1 LNVAPFVSTV
11 DRIPPSNLE
20 AEMAL
25 LGSILVDKE
34 MMATVSEIV
43 QPSDFYASLHETIY
57 LALYA
62 LYERGEPLDKVALA
76 EELRNRGMLDKI
88 GGMAYLNSLM
98 DTVPT
103 AASAEYYARIVR
115 EKSTLRGLIHA
126 GTQVT
131 RLGYESEEDV
141 PAAIDRAEQVV
152 YEVGNRSDHNAFAA
166 VPSLLLGVFQS
177 LEKRHE
183 QKGDR
188 TGVTSGFRDIDDY
201 TAGWQPGNLIIVAA
215 RPAMGKTSL
224 ALNMA
229 VAAAKDEKKPVAVF
243 SLEMTKQEL
252 VERLLSSEAK
262 LDASK
267 LRRGAIADRDW
278 EKIGHAMG
286 VLHELPIYLD
296 DAGAV
301 TVTEIRSRLRR
312 LKSAYGLACVF
323 IDYLQLVRPSTMG
336 KVVNRNEEL
345 SEICRTLKATA
356 KDLGVPIIAL
366 AQLNRAVETR
376 ADKRPLLSDLRDC
389 LAGDALVANAVTG
402 ERVPMREI
410 VERKLRFDVWAVDER
425 MRLVRRP
432 IVDAWKVG
440 EKPVYRVTTK
450 SGRVVR
456 CTAGHRFLTVSG
468 WSELRDLTPGRSIA
482 VPRGYPAP
490 TRAVDT
496 MTPGQALLLGWLIGD
511 GHLGGSAALTVASR
525 EEAILAAD
533 LAAAEFGIHPIIKP
547 ERAGTPAQR
556 VVLTTGYLCGAGK
569 NPMTRWLRSLGVW
582 KKTGAQ
588 KRVPQTVMAQQD
600 DLVVAA
606 FLRGLFHADGS
617 LSRAGTSSR
626 VTVRLSTISEE
637 LARDVQHLLLRFGI
651 NALLKSDTRNIGG
664 YRTTSTAIWTL
675 HLMDR
680 DAVAWF
686 MEYIGFLGDKH
697 AQALA
702 KVDPVKRND
711 AGHFDRIP
719 LEINPRVRA
728 LRAERGLSHAALGWR
743 DQGKAMSRTTC
754 AMIAERLDDDVLETL
769 ATSDVLWDPI
779 VSIEEQG
786 VEPVFDVTVGDLHN
800 FCVDD
805 IVTHNSGAIEQEADI
820 VTFLYRDVYYNKETS
835 AEPDATEVIVAKHRN
850 GRVGTIKLRF
860 QPEHTLFVPYGDDSH
875 YPAP

>member
-43 QPSDFYASLHETIY
+43 QPADFYASLHETIY

-252 VERLLSSEAK
+252 VERLLSSEAR

-278 EKIGHAMG
+278 EKIGNAMG

-323 IDYLQLVRPSTMG
+323 IDYLQLVRPSTLG

-389 LAGDALVANAVTG
+389 LAGDALVANAETG
-402 ERVPMREI
+402 ERIPIREI
-410 VERKLRFDVWAVDER
+410 AERGLRFDVWAVDER

-456 CTAGHRFLTVSG
+456 CTDGHRFLTVSG

-482 VPRGYPAP
+482 VPRRLVKTCEGAES
-490 TRAVDT
+490 TGR
-496 MTPGQALLLGWLIGD
+496 GRRFQQE
-511 GHLGGSAALTVASR
+511 AAS
-525 EEAILAAD
+525 
-533 LAAAEFGIHPIIKP
+533 P
-547 ERAGTPAQR
+547 
-556 VVLTTGYLCGAGK
+556 
-569 NPMTRWLRSLGVW
+569 
-582 KKTGAQ
+582 
-588 KRVPQTVMAQQD
+588 
-600 DLVVAA
+600 
-606 FLRGLFHADGS
+606 
-617 LSRAGTSSR
+617 
-626 VTVRLSTISEE
+626 VT
-637 LARDVQHLLLRFGI
+637 A
-651 NALLKSDTRNIGG
+651 
-664 YRTTSTAIWTL
+664 
-675 HLMDR
+675 
-680 DAVAWF
+680 
-686 MEYIGFLGDKH
+686 
-697 AQALA
+697 
-702 KVDPVKRND
+702 
-711 AGHFDRIP
+711 
-719 LEINPRVRA
+719 
-728 LRAERGLSHAALGWR
+728 
-743 DQGKAMSRTTC
+743 
-754 AMIAERLDDDVLETL
+754 VLERPSIEL
-769 ATSDVLWDPI
+769 SDFAASLDVLWDPI
-779 VSIEEQG
+779 VSIEQQG
-786 VEPVFDVTVGDLHN
+786 VEPVFDLTVGDLHN

-835 AEPDATEVIVAKHRN
+835 ADPDSTEVIVAKHRN

>member
-1 LNVAPFVSTV
+1 MNVPPFISTV

-43 QPSDFYASLHETIY
+43 QPADFYASLHESVY

-115 EKSTLRGLIHA
+115 EKSSLRGLIHA
-126 GTQVT
+126 GTQIT
-131 RLGYESEEDV
+131 SLGYDSEEDV
-141 PAAIDRAEQVV
+141 PGAIDRAEQVV
-152 YEVGNRSDHNAFAA
+152 YEVGNRSEHNAFAT

-177 LEKRHE
+177 LERRHE

-229 VAAAKDEKKPVAVF
+229 VAAAKDEKRPIALF

-252 VERLLSSEAK
+252 VERFLSSEAR

-301 TVTEIRSRLRR
+301 SVTEIRSRLRR
-312 LKSAYGLACVF
+312 LKSSQGLAAVF
-323 IDYLQLVRPSTMG
+323 VDYLQLVRPATLARQ
-336 KVVNRNEEL
+336 VNRNEEL
-345 SEICRTLKATA
+345 SEICRILKATA
-356 KDLGVPIIAL
+356 KDLEVPIIAL

-389 LAGDALVANAVTG
+389 LAGDSLVTNAETG
-402 ERVPMREI
+402 ERFPISEI
-410 VERKLRFDVWAVDER
+410 VEKRLRFDVWAVDSR

-432 IVDAWKVG
+432 IVDAWQVG
-440 EKPVYRVTTK
+440 RKQVYRVTTK

-456 CTAGHRFLTVSG
+456 CTDGHRFLTASG
-468 WSELRDLTPGRSIA
+468 WSELRNCEALSDIAVVGAYPDRNDIPGHGIAAPGPHEDVASGGLRHALGDRALATITLEKPDILWDQIIMVEPQGMETVYDLT
-482 VPRGYPAP
+482 
-490 TRAVDT
+490 
-496 MTPGQALLLGWLIGD
+496 
-511 GHLGGSAALTVASR
+511 
-525 EEAILAAD
+525 
-533 LAAAEFGIHPIIKP
+533 
-547 ERAGTPAQR
+547 
-556 VVLTTGYLCGAGK
+556 
-569 NPMTRWLRSLGVW
+569 
-582 KKTGAQ
+582 
-588 KRVPQTVMAQQD
+588 
-600 DLVVAA
+600 
-606 FLRGLFHADGS
+606 
-617 LSRAGTSSR
+617 
-626 VTVRLSTISEE
+626 
-637 LARDVQHLLLRFGI
+637 
-651 NALLKSDTRNIGG
+651 
-664 YRTTSTAIWTL
+664 
-675 HLMDR
+675 
-680 DAVAWF
+680 
-686 MEYIGFLGDKH
+686 
-697 AQALA
+697 
-702 KVDPVKRND
+702 
-711 AGHFDRIP
+711 
-719 LEINPRVRA
+719 
-728 LRAERGLSHAALGWR
+728 
-743 DQGKAMSRTTC
+743 
-754 AMIAERLDDDVLETL
+754 
-769 ATSDVLWDPI
+769 
-779 VSIEEQG
+779 
-786 VEPVFDVTVGDLHN
+786 VGELHN

-805 IVTHNSGAIEQEADI
+805 VVTHNSGAIEQEADI

-835 AEPDATEVIVAKHRN
+835 AEPDLTELIIAKHRN
-850 GRVGTIKLRF
+850 GKVGTVKLRF
-860 QPEHTLFVPYGDDSH
+860 QPEHTLFVPYGDESH
-875 YPAP
+875 YPNP

>member
-1 LNVAPFVSTV
+1 MNVAPFVSTV
-11 DRIPPSNLE
+11 DRIPPNNLE

-43 QPSDFYASLHETIY
+43 QPSDFHAPLHETIY

-76 EELRNRGMLDKI
+76 GELKNRGLLDKI
-88 GGMAYLNSLM
+88 GGMAYVSSLM

-115 EKSTLRGLIHA
+115 EKSSLRGLIHA
-126 GTQVT
+126 GTQIT
-131 RLGYESEEDV
+131 QLGFESEDDV
-141 PAAIDRAEQVV
+141 PGALDRAEQVV
-152 YEVGNRSDHNAFAA
+152 YEVGNRSERNAFAS

-188 TGVTSGFRDIDDY
+188 TGVTSGYRDVDDY
-201 TAGWQPGNLIIVAA
+201 TAGWQPGNLVILAA

-312 LKSAYGLACVF
+312 LKSAHGLSCVF
-323 IDYLQLVRPSTMG
+323 IDYLQLVRPASLG
-336 KVVNRNEEL
+336 RQVNRNEEL
-345 SEICRTLKATA
+345 SDICRTLKATA
-356 KDLGVPIIAL
+356 KDLEVPIIAL

-376 ADKRPLLSDLRDC
+376 QDKRPLLSDLRDC
-389 LAGDALVANAVTG
+389 LAGDARVTNADTG
-402 ERVPMREI
+402 ARVPVREI
-410 VERKLRFDVWAVDER
+410 VEQKLRFNVWAVDER
-425 MRLVRRP
+425 MRLVKRP
-432 IVDAWKVG
+432 VTDAWAVG
-440 EKPVYRVTTK
+440 QQPVYRVTTK

-468 WSELRDLTPGRSIA
+468 WSELRDLEAGRAIA
-482 VPRGYPAP
+482 VPRRPAND
-490 TRAVDT
+490 VLDD
-496 MTPGQALLLGWLIGD
+496 GQ
-511 GHLGGSAALTVASR
+511 
-525 EEAILAAD
+525 
-533 LAAAEFGIHPIIKP
+533 
-547 ERAGTPAQR
+547 
-556 VVLTTGYLCGAGK
+556 
-569 NPMTRWLRSLGVW
+569 
-582 KKTGAQ
+582 
-588 KRVPQTVMAQQD
+588 
-600 DLVVAA
+600 
-606 FLRGLFHADGS
+606 
-617 LSRAGTSSR
+617 
-626 VTVRLSTISEE
+626 
-637 LARDVQHLLLRFGI
+637 
-651 NALLKSDTRNIGG
+651 
-664 YRTTSTAIWTL
+664 
-675 HLMDR
+675 
-680 DAVAWF
+680 
-686 MEYIGFLGDKH
+686 
-697 AQALA
+697 
-702 KVDPVKRND
+702 
-711 AGHFDRIP
+711 
-719 LEINPRVRA
+719 
-728 LRAERGLSHAALGWR
+728 
-743 DQGKAMSRTTC
+743 
-754 AMIAERLDDDVLETL
+754 IAERDSAVERGGATL
-769 ATSDVLWDPI
+769 AVRTSAIVLPVIDADVVWDPI
-779 VSIEEQG
+779 VSVEQQG
-786 VEPVFDVTVGDLHN
+786 AEAVYDITVGDLHN

-835 AEPDATEVIVAKHRN
+835 PEPDKTELIIAKHRN
-850 GRVGTIKLRF
+850 GRVGTISLRF
-860 QPEHTLFVPYGDDSH
+860 QPEHTLFLAYGDESH
-875 YPAP
+875 YPNP

>member
-1 LNVAPFVSTV
+1 MNVAPFVSTV

-34 MMATVSEIV
+34 MMAAVSEIV
-43 QPSDFYASLHETIY
+43 QPSDFYASLHESVY
-57 LALYA
+57 LALFA

-88 GGMAYLNSLM
+88 GGIAYLNSLM

-126 GTQVT
+126 GTVVT
-131 RLGYESEEDV
+131 QLGYDSEEDV

-152 YEVGNRSDHNAFAA
+152 YDVGNRSDHNAFSA

-177 LEKRHE
+177 LERRHE

-188 TGVTSGFRDIDDY
+188 TGVTSGYRDIDDY
-201 TAGWQPGNLIIVAA
+201 TAGWQPGNLVILAA

-252 VERLLSSEAK
+252 VERLLSSEAR

-278 EKIGHAMG
+278 ERIGHAMG

-312 LKSAYGLACVF
+312 LKSANGLAAVF

-345 SEICRTLKATA
+345 SEICRVLKATA
-356 KDLGVPIIAL
+356 KDLSVPIIAL

-376 ADKRPLLSDLRDC
+376 SDKRPMLSDLRDC
-389 LAGDALVANAVTG
+389 LAGDSLVLNADTG
-402 ERVPMREI
+402 ERVRIQDIAEQ
-410 VERKLRFDVWAVDER
+410 RLRFAVWAVDDR

-440 EKPVYRVTTK
+440 DKPVYRVTTK

-456 CTAGHRFLTVSG
+456 CTDGHRFLTISG

-482 VPRGYPAP
+482 VPRAYPSLRFPADVVAAADRIVRDVDNVHASRSPAP
-490 TRAVDT
+490 TARAT
-496 MTPGQALLLGWLIGD
+496 Y
-511 GHLGGSAALTVASR
+511 S
-525 EEAILAAD
+525 
-533 LAAAEFGIHPIIKP
+533 
-547 ERAGTPAQR
+547 
-556 VVLTTGYLCGAGK
+556 
-569 NPMTRWLRSLGVW
+569 
-582 KKTGAQ
+582 
-588 KRVPQTVMAQQD
+588 
-600 DLVVAA
+600 
-606 FLRGLFHADGS
+606 
-617 LSRAGTSSR
+617 
-626 VTVRLSTISEE
+626 
-637 LARDVQHLLLRFGI
+637 
-651 NALLKSDTRNIGG
+651 
-664 YRTTSTAIWTL
+664 
-675 HLMDR
+675 
-680 DAVAWF
+680 
-686 MEYIGFLGDKH
+686 
-697 AQALA
+697 
-702 KVDPVKRND
+702 
-711 AGHFDRIP
+711 
-719 LEINPRVRA
+719 
-728 LRAERGLSHAALGWR
+728 
-743 DQGKAMSRTTC
+743 TC
-754 AMIAERLDDDVLETL
+754 ATLAERLDDDALEAL
-769 ATSDVLWDPI
+769 ATSDVVWDPI
-779 VSIEEQG
+779 ASVEREN
-786 VEPVFDVTVGDLHN
+786 VEPVYDLTVGDLHN

-805 IVTHNSGAIEQEADI
+805 VVTHNSGAIEQEADI

-835 AEPDATEVIVAKHRN
+835 AEPDSTEVIIAKHRN
-850 GRVGTIKLRF
+850 GKVGTIKLRF

>member
-1 LNVAPFVSTV
+1 MNVAPFVSTI

-34 MMATVSEIV
+34 MMSAVSEIV
-43 QPSDFYASLHETIY
+43 QPADFYASLHESIY

-126 GTQVT
+126 GTKVT
-131 RLGYESEEDV
+131 QLGYESEEDV

-152 YEVGNRSDHNAFAA
+152 YEVGNRSDHNAFST
-166 VPSLLLGVFQS
+166 VPSLLFGVFQS

-201 TAGWQPGNLIIVAA
+201 TAGWQPGNLVILAA

-312 LKSAYGLACVF
+312 LKSAFGLSVVF
-323 IDYLQLVRPSTMG
+323 IDYLQLVRPSTLG

-356 KDLGVPIIAL
+356 KDLGVPIVAL

-376 ADKRPLLSDLRDC
+376 SDKRPLLSDLRDC
-389 LAGDALVANAVTG
+389 LAGDSLVTNAETG
-402 ERVPMREI
+402 ERVAIRQI
-410 VERKLRFDVWAVDER
+410 VEQGLRFDVWAVDDR
-425 MRLVRRP
+425 MQLVRRP
-432 IVDAWKVG
+432 IIDSWAVG
-440 EKPVYRVTTK
+440 EKQVYRVTTK
-450 SGRVVR
+450 SGRTIR
-456 CTAGHRFLTVSG
+456 CTSGHRFLTVSG
-468 WSELRDLTPGRSIA
+468 WSQLDDLAPGRAIA
-482 VPRGYPAP
+482 VPRQYHGRP
-490 TRAVDT
+490 TGGT
-496 MTPGQALLLGWLIGD
+496 MSTGQATMLGWLIGD
-511 GHLGGSAALTVASR
+511 GHLGGSPTLTVATAD
-525 EEAILAAD
+525 EAD
-533 LAAAEFGIHPIIKP
+533 LASRLSRFEFGVNPIVKP
-547 ERAGTPAQR
+547 EREGTTAQR
-556 VVLTTGYLCGAGK
+556 VVLTTGKLCGAGK
-569 NPMTRWLRSLGVW
+569 NPLTRWLRRLGTW
-582 KKTGAQ
+582 KKTGAE
-588 KRVPQTVMAQQD
+588 KRVPGDVFAQD
-600 DLVVAA
+600 DAVIAA

-617 LSRAGTSSR
+617 LSRRGTSTSI
-626 VTVRLSTISEE
+626 TVRLSTISEG
-637 LARDVQHLLLRFGI
+637 LARDVQNLLLRYGI
-651 NALLKSDTRNIGG
+651 NASVKSDTRNIGG
-664 YRTTSTAIWTL
+664 YRTKSTAIFTVTL
-675 HLMDR
+675 MQR
-680 DAVAWF
+680 DAVCAF
-686 MEYIGFLGDKH
+686 MDRIGFLGEKH
-697 AQALA
+697 TRALA
-702 KVDPVKRND
+702 KVEATKMND
-711 AGHFDRIP
+711 AGQVDRIP
-719 LEINPRVRA
+719 RDVNSRVSE
-728 LRAERGLSHAALGWR
+728 LRAVQGLSHAALGWR

-754 AMIAERLDDDVLETL
+754 AMVAERLDDDFLATL
-769 ATSDVLWDPI
+769 AFSDVLWDPI
-779 VSIEEQG
+779 VSIERQG
-786 VEPVFDVTVGDLHN
+786 VEMVYDITVGDLHN

-805 IVTHNSGAIEQEADI
+805 VVTHNSGAIEQEADI

-835 AEPDATEVIVAKHRN
+835 AEPDATELIIAKHRN
-850 GRVGTIKLRF
+850 GKVGTIKLRF